1 MTAGSVKVASITAN
15 SGEGFGGRY
24 NIHNNITI
32 MQQPGQSDEILAAK
46 LVDIIGG
53 WVDDATNAS
62 LFA

>member
-46 LVDIIGG
+46 LVHIIGG
-53 WVDDATNAS
+53 WVQDARDS
-62 LFA
+62 SILV